1 LEGGEFKMAAKKM
14 KKSDDLMSMYSCCMQ
29 PYGIVHVLGG
39 VGLGFLLVAYFSIG
53 GLMLWGWVLVTVSLV
68 GHLMGKAKCC

>member
-1 LEGGEFKMAAKKM
+1 MGGGEFKMAAKKM
-14 KKSDDLMSMYSCCMQ
+14 KKSDDMMSMYSCCTQ

-53 GLMLWGWVLVTVSLV
+53 GLMLWGWVLVAVALV